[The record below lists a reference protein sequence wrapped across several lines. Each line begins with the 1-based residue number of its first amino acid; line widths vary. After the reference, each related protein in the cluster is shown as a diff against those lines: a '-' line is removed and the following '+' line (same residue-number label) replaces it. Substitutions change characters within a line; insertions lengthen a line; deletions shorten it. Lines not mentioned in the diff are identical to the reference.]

1 LVRQLKG
8 FVENPYPFISITVI
22 CTSDPSTTMNK
33 RHCSVALTPELV
45 QAVES
50 RRGVFSFSAYL
61 EHLCWKGI
69 SLEKEEEPVARRA
82 IIRAR

>member
-1 LVRQLKG
+1 MM
-8 FVENPYPFISITVI
+8 SITVI
-22 CTSDPSTTMNK
+22 STVAPSTTMNK
-33 RHCSVALTPELV
+33 RHRSVALTPELV
-45 QAVES
+45 QAVEN

-69 SLEKEEEPVARRA
+69 QSLEKEEEPVARRA